1 MFGNIK
7 KLNQLTSGMTL
18 KQARD
23 VLGEPAQTELKAGK
37 TALKY
42 RLHQWMD
49 GWKPIY
55 LVFNENQ
62 LLEEWHVNE
71 EEFMERQKIWLEA
84 WRSIEKR
91 IDK

>member
-1 MFGNIK
+1 
-7 KLNQLTSGMTL
+7 
-18 KQARD
+18 
-23 VLGEPAQTELKAGK
+23 
-37 TALKY
+37 
-42 RLHQWMD
+42 
-49 GWKPIY
+49 
-55 LVFNENQ
+55 